1 MIDKKKLKRILHKAV
16 EQAVE
21 ELYQEDPIIEPLVDF
36 VVTTEE
42 FDITKEDYETP
53 TILEDLTQIN
63 TEPETTTVV
72 EAPKA
77 VEVEKDK
84 VTETK
89 SIPEDNII
97 DTKHIEVSSDLDERK
112 RAILERMER
121 RRQEREKKRGAR

>member
-21 ELYQEDPIIEPLVDF
+21 ELYQEDPITEALVDF
-36 VVTTEE
+36 VV
-42 FDITKEDYETP
+42 TKEDYETP
-53 TILEDLTQIN
+53 IILEDLIQIN
-63 TEPETTTVV
+63 TEPETTTDV

-89 SIPEDNII
+89 SIPEDNLVDI
-97 DTKHIEVSSDLDERK
+97 KHIEVSSDLDERK